1 MPGLLG
7 NEAINEGKVS
17 DVKPLRN
24 GIDAMTV
31 TGQGSLKKIQVRV
44 EEVGPDFHITFETF
58 LLEQAENSPAKIS
71 GAAVAVSMKMF
82 VMSVNGKEY
91 GLAGSNLIKVPRQ
104 ELPLQAEVSF
114 VYSWVGKDYKFVGH
128 QMPLTL
134 GLNPAAEG
142 GCCVIS

>member
-24 GIDAMTV
+24 GIDGMV

-44 EEVGPDFHITFETF
+44 EEIGPDLHIHFESF
-58 LLEQAENSPAKIS
+58 LLEQAENSPAKIM
-71 GAAVAVSMKMF
+71 GAAVPVSMKKF
-82 VMSVNGKEY
+82 VMSLNGKEY
-91 GLAGSNLIKVPRQ
+91 GLAGTNTIKVPRQ
-104 ELPLQAEVSF
+104 ELPLQVEVSF

-128 QMPLTL
+128 PMELTL
-134 GLNPAAEG
+134 GMNPAGEG